1 MITEFFLLTLITFL
15 LDMYW
20 YGQEKIDVGHY
31 TCKKKVAA
39 AMTCLNSGVTD
50 TEGKGYSCV

>member
-1 MITEFFLLTLITFL
+1 MITEFLTLITFL